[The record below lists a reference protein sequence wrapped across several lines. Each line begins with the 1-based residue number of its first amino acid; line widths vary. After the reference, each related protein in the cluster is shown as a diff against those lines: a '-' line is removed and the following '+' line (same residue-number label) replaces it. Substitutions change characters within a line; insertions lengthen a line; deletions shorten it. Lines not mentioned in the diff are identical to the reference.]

1 MLIGLGG
8 LLVLDYLDWSIA
20 TSPAFQARPETL
32 SQFSSD
38 KQ

>member
-8 LLVLDYLDWSIA
+8 LLALDDLDWSIA
-20 TSPAFQARPETL
+20 IVPAFQARPETL

-38 KQ
+38 EQ